1 MDLLVNK
8 TNYFSAKYLLN
19 GIIAFVLSTGSC
31 HLSGAIYKTPFYP
44 DSASHNTIQKEGFI
58 KGRITQSATKAPVC
72 FADIFN
78 RNKTSFTKSNSNG
91 EFILGPLEFPATLTI
106 RKFGFKEETVI
117 INNPG
122 DPLLI
127 SLDPLKVNSSYSDSK
142 KTLQYGLVFKKALG
156 KLRVDYYSGST
167 NHSQRGL
174 V

>member
-1 MDLLVNK
+1 MNFLVNK
-8 TNYFSAKYLLN
+8 PQYFIAMSFLN
-19 GIIAFVLSTGSC
+19 GFVIFILSIGSC
-31 HLSGAIYKTPFYP
+31 DLSGAINCKTAFYQ
-44 DSASHNTIQKEGFI
+44 DSSSHVKIFQKEGFI

-142 KTLQYGLVFKKALG
+142 KTLQYGLVF
-156 KLRVDYYSGST
+156 
-167 NHSQRGL
+167 
-174 V
+174 